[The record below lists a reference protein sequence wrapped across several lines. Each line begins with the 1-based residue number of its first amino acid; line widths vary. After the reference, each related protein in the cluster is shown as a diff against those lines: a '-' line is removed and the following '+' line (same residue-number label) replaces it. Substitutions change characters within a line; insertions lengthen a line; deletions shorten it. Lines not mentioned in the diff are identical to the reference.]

1 MGLRFRKS
9 LKIAPGVKLNLNKKS
24 TSVTFGGKGFH
35 HTVSS
40 TGKRTSTVGIPGTGL
55 SYSKT
60 SNPKNNK
67 TNTFN
72 NDSNLSSESPLDN
85 NAEGKPPKKPFGCLT
100 LLLAVIGIFLGILFF
115 PVLWMPGIV
124 AILWFAIRKNEP
136 SVKKKRLLISSII
149 TISSFLVLV
158 FFPFGPELTGIQA
171 DWEQTTYDVS
181 DTVKVNITPVP
192 SDADIYDLELSDEN
206 IADLEYEDGKAILHF
221 KKSGDIQLS
230 FIADDDIKSDTVT
243 ITVTDKVAEKKA
255 EEERIAAEKKA
266 EEERIAA
273 EKKAEEERIKAEQE
287 AAAKAEA
294 ERIAAEQAEAERIAA
309 EQEAARLQAEQEAAA
324 QAEAERIAA
333 EQEAQSQ
340 EQQQS
345 NVGETVYWTPN
356 GEVYHSTSSCP
367 SLSRSKTV
375 LSGSIAES
383 GKSRPCKNCY

>member
-255 EEERIAAEKKA
+255 EEERIAAEK
-266 EEERIAA
+266 
-273 EKKAEEERIKAEQE
+273 
-287 AAAKAEA
+287 
-294 ERIAAEQAEAERIAA
+294 QAEAERIAA

>member
-9 LKIAPGVKLNLNKKS
+9 VKIAPGVKLNLNKKS

-67 TNTFN
+67 TNTSN
-72 NDSNLSSESPLDN
+72 NDSNLGLEPPLDN
-85 NAEGKPPKKPFGCLT
+85 NTEGRPPKKPFGCLT

-158 FFPFGPELTGIQA
+158 FFPFSPELTGIQA

-181 DTVKVNITPVP
+181 DTVEVNIAPIP

-206 IADLEYEDGKAILHF
+206 IADLEYKDGKAILHF
-221 KKSGDIQLS
+221 KKSGDIRLS

-243 ITVTDKVAEKKA
+243 ITVTDKV
-255 EEERIAAEKKA
+255 AEKKA

-309 EQEAARLQAEQEAAA
+309 EEEAARLQAEQEAV
-324 QAEAERIAA
+324 
-333 EQEAQSQ
+333 S
-340 EQQQS
+340 S
-345 NVGETVYWTPN
+345 TTNT
-356 GEVYHSTSSCP
+356 TSSDEQSDPIVYITNTGKKYHTGTCRTLKD
-367 SLSRSKTV
+367 SKIEKHLSEV
-375 LSGSIAES
+375 SGSYE
-383 GKSRPCKNCY
+383 PCKVCNPAR

>member
-1 MGLRFRKS
+1 M
-9 LKIAPGVKLNLNKKS
+9 
-24 TSVTFGGKGFH
+24 
-35 HTVSS
+35 
-40 TGKRTSTVGIPGTGL
+40 
-55 SYSKT
+55 
-60 SNPKNNK
+60 
-67 TNTFN
+67 
-72 NDSNLSSESPLDN
+72 
-85 NAEGKPPKKPFGCLT
+85 
-100 LLLAVIGIFLGILFF
+100 
-115 PVLWMPGIV
+115 
-124 AILWFAIRKNEP
+124 
-136 SVKKKRLLISSII
+136 
-149 TISSFLVLV
+149 
-158 FFPFGPELTGIQA
+158 
-171 DWEQTTYDVS
+171 
-181 DTVKVNITPVP
+181 
-192 SDADIYDLELSDEN
+192 SDEN

-230 FIADDDIKSDTVT
+230 FIADDDIKSNTVT
-243 ITVTDKVAEKKA
+243 ITVTDKV
-255 EEERIAAEKKA
+255 AEKKA

>member
-266 EEERIAA
+266 EEERI
-273 EKKAEEERIKAEQE
+273 KAEQE

-309 EQEAARLQAEQEAAA
+309 EQEAARLQAEQEAAT